1 MMRLTIRHAEGGEV
15 DEADE
20 SDKSKEGEEV
30 GGSEVGDE
38 SASLPRSFSEV
49 MRGVMSDCSDDEQ
62 PPSKVRK
69 ADSVE
74 VVATATTPASPIHAS
89 FADTVHAL
97 CDDREADVDSV
108 PPTPTTPTEPD
119 CHSTEVDEASELEEL
134 SSADSLEKLELEEL
148 NAADLPEEPIAADTL
163 EELLLGWGDSEQSD
177 AMSDDSFDSELTVAE
192 DPMGSPRSVVAPT
205 IEDHVVHVRQPHW
218 RYDDYFWRSVDTTLS
233 QARGTTWCDLSSEI
247 VGPPASKLLCRPTR
261 LRTSSHPPPMRGRL
275 GSRSSSA
282 QCGGNNEHY
291 TFVWRR
297 HVIFICAFLVFLHI

>member
-69 ADSVE
+69 ADSAE
-74 VVATATTPASPIHAS
+74 VIATATTPASSIHAS

-97 CDDREADVDSV
+97 CDEREADVDSV

-119 CHSTEVDEASELEEL
+119 CYSTEVDEAPELEEL

-163 EELLLGWGDSEQSD
+163 EELLLGWGDSEHSD
-177 AMSDDSFDSELTVAE
+177 ATSDGSFDSELTAAE
-192 DPMGSPRSVVAPT
+192 DPMDSPRSVVAPR
-205 IEDHVVHVRQPHW
+205 IEDHVVQVQQPHW
-218 RYDDYFWRSVDTTLS
+218 TIDDYFWRSVDNTLF
-233 QARGTTWCDLSSEI
+233 QARDTTWCDLSSEM

-261 LRTSSHPPPMRGRL
+261 LRPSSHPPSHAWALRVAIL
-275 GSRSSSA
+275 KCS
-282 QCGGNNEHY
+282 
-291 TFVWRR
+291 VWRQ
-297 HVIFICAFLVFLHI
+297 